1 MIDIKNLRVRKKGRT
16 ICELERMLIETGER
30 VAIRGVN
37 GSGKSTLLRVMAGLE
52 SQFEG
57 EVKVAAT
64 RPEQVFVHQSPYL
77 LEGTVLFN
85 VTYGLRLRGVSRTDA
100 EKLATDWLK
109 RIGADE
115 LSDGRVEKL
124 SGGERRRVALARA
137 LVLAPKLLLLDEP
150 FADLDAEGAAAVA
163 TILHD
168 LAECTIVIASP
179 AALLDGLTK
188 REYVMASRSEA

>member
-1 MIDIKNLRVRKKGRT
+1 MIDIKNLRVRKKGLT

-115 LSDGRVEKL
+115 LCRCVTIACQLL
-124 SGGERRRVALARA
+124 SGSVGV
-137 LVLAPKLLLLDEP
+137 
-150 FADLDAEGAAAVA
+150 
-163 TILHD
+163 
-168 LAECTIVIASP
+168 
-179 AALLDGLTK
+179 
-188 REYVMASRSEA
+188 